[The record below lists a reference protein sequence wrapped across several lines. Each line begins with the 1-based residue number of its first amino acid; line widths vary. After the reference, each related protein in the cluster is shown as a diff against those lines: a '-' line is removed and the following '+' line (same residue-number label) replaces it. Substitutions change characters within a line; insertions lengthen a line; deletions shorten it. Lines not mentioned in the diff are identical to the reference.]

1 MMIDFMDEQKLT
13 AKRETQE
20 EFEGEPESRA
30 ETEITV
36 NFPIGLASRKRLEPK
51 SFGHIYLGTP
61 QRPCAVE
68 ALQALHPQLTPKNLF
83 NFFKVEL
90 PLLNLPVPTNL
101 HEQISAIAQVLFITV

>member
-1 MMIDFMDEQKLT
+1 MMIDFMDERKFT

-30 ETEITV
+30 ETEIAV
-36 NFPIGLASRKRLEPK
+36 NSPIGLASKKRLEPK
-51 SFGHIYLGTP
+51 SFGHIYLGTS

-68 ALQALHPQLTPKNLF
+68 ALQALHPRLTPKNLL
-83 NFFKVEL
+83 NFLKVKL

-101 HEQISAIAQVLFITV
+101 HEQISAITQVLFITV